1 MSVFR
6 FKKFN
11 VVNERSAMKVNTDGV
26 LLGAVMTIRPSDR
39 RLLDIGTGTGTIALM
54 AAQRV
59 MGIPDQVGDDGVKI
73 EDDGVMVED
82 DRVMVGDDRVMVG
95 DDGVM
100 VEDDGVKV
108 GDDGVMVEDSV
119 PGGVVIDAI
128 DIDEPSATEGIPD
141 QVGDDGVKV
150 EDDGMKIGDDGVM
163 VEDDGV
169 KVGDDG
175 VKGIPDQV
183 GDDRVKV
190 GDDRV
195 KVGDD
200 RVKVED
206 DGVMV
211 EDDVPGGVVIDAIDI
226 DEPSAA
232 EAAANFGNSP
242 WAAALKA
249 HLASLV
255 DFAVGMHS
263 QPGYD
268 LIFSNPP
275 YFDNALQAPE
285 ERRNAA
291 RHTSTGLSYRE
302 ILDFASVHLTEQ
314 GRVALVLPADTERE
328 LTRHARMSGLHLYK
342 ITRIRTVPRKSPTR
356 IIAEFSRQRTDSP
369 EDIILTIQTEGQYT
383 QEYLSLTK
391 EFYLFA

>member
-1 MSVFR
+1 MLDSEPFVCLRVGKFDDPYLFKSLIISNIDDKILMSVFR

-59 MGIPDQVGDDGVKI
+59 MGIPDQVGDDGVK
-73 EDDGVMVED
+73 
-82 DRVMVGDDRVMVG
+82 VG
-95 DDGVM
+95 
-100 VEDDGVKV
+100 
-108 GDDGVMVEDSV
+108 
-119 PGGVVIDAI
+119 
-128 DIDEPSATEGIPD
+128 
-141 QVGDDGVKV
+141 
-150 EDDGMKIGDDGVM
+150 
-163 VEDDGV
+163 
-169 KVGDDG
+169 
-175 VKGIPDQV
+175 
-183 GDDRVKV
+183 
-190 GDDRV
+190 
-195 KVGDD
+195 
-200 RVKVED
+200 D

-226 DEPSAA
+226 DEPSAT

-249 HLASLV
+249 HLASLE

-328 LTRHARMSGLHLYK
+328 LTRHARMCGLHLYK

-369 EDIILTIQTEGQYT
+369 EDIILTIQNEGQYT